1 MTSTSIL
8 TGVRARDLAQDLPTV
23 RPDSDALAAARLI
36 ASRRLPAVAVVDADG
51 NPVAV
56 LPASQVLRL
65 VVPTYI
71 QEDPHLARVVDE
83 ATADRSAGALA
94 GKKVGDLLPARG
106 QRVELAAVEGDATA
120 LHCAALMARLHSPLV
135 VVTDNGRVHG
145 LLTAAHLLEVLLP
158 SAEDGSGQAST
169 K

>member
-1 MTSTSIL
+1 M
-8 TGVRARDLAQDLPTV
+8 RARDLAQDLPTV

-56 LPASQVLRL
+56 LGASQVLRF
-65 VVPTYI
+65 VVPTYV

-94 GKKVGDLLPARG
+94 GKRVADLLPARG
-106 QRVELAAVEGDATA
+106 HRVELAAVEGDATV

-145 LLTAAHLLEVLLP
+145 LLTAAHLLEVLLS
-158 SAEDGSGQAST
+158 SAEAGPGQAST

>member
-1 MTSTSIL
+1 
-8 TGVRARDLAQDLPTV
+8 VRARDLAQDLPTV

-36 ASRRLPAVAVVDADG
+36 ASHRLPGVAVVDADG

-56 LPASQVLRL
+56 LPASQVLRF

-71 QEDPHLARVVDE
+71 QEDPRLARVVDE
-83 ATADRSAGALA
+83 ATADRSAAALT
-94 GKKVGDLLPARG
+94 GKRVGDLLPRRG
-106 QRVELAAVEGDATA
+106 QRVELAAVEGDATV

-135 VVTDNGRVHG
+135 VVTDNGHVRG
-145 LLTAAHLLEVLLP
+145 LLTAAHLLEVLL
-158 SAEDGSGQAST
+158 SASGEGGSDQAST

>member
-1 MTSTSIL
+1 
-8 TGVRARDLAQDLPTV
+8 VRARDLAQDLPTV

-36 ASRRLPAVAVVDADG
+36 ASHRLPAVAVVDADG

-56 LPASQVLRL
+56 LPASQVLRF

-83 ATADRSAGALA
+83 ATADRSAGALT
-94 GKKVGDLLPARG
+94 GKRVGDLLPARG
-106 QRVELAAVEGDATA
+106 HRVELAAVECDATA

-135 VVTDNGRVHG
+135 VVTDHGRVHG
-145 LLTAAHLLEVLLP
+145 LLTAAHLLEVLLS
-158 SAEDGSGQAST
+158 SAEGGSGQAST